1 MGVHW
6 SAGLLHD
13 NLSCCAKITSYNPGQ
28 KSLGQYCNIHIF
40 LSFLDSLLKQ
50 CILFKIFLQF
60 SLLPPYTKLKL
71 GKNAGYMRP
80 TLFVGW
86 GEGLDLCELE
96 NASEMQSVARLL
108 SMIVA
113 YHVDV
118 LRALCCVPSPLLDKS
133 KESMCGRLKLSPFFN
148 ILLLVKENIRDLK
161 CLHRFEMPSVRIVLH
176 QLQNISQW
184 KRYHGVWRSL
194 KKMLRRR

>member
-1 MGVHW
+1 MLCQNYILQSRTKVLGTVLQYSYFSVISRFPLKTVHPFQ
-6 SAGLLHD
+6 
-13 NLSCCAKITSYNPGQ
+13 N
-28 KSLGQYCNIHIF
+28 F
-40 LSFLDSLLKQ
+40 LAV
-50 CILFKIFLQF
+50 
-60 SLLPPYTKLKL
+60 LPP
-71 GKNAGYMRP
+71 P
-80 TLFVGW
+80 TLYKVETWKKCWIHASNIVCGVRGGAGPVWIGKRLRNAKCRKTFVH
-86 GEGLDLCELE
+86 DC
-96 NASEMQSVARLL
+96 SS
-108 SMIVA
+108 

-176 QLQNISQW
+176 ELQNISQW

>member
-1 MGVHW
+1 M
-6 SAGLLHD
+6 
-13 NLSCCAKITSYNPGQ
+13 
-28 KSLGQYCNIHIF
+28 
-40 LSFLDSLLKQ
+40 
-50 CILFKIFLQF
+50 
-60 SLLPPYTKLKL
+60 
-71 GKNAGYMRP
+71 
-80 TLFVGW
+80 
-86 GEGLDLCELE
+86 E

-176 QLQNISQW
+176 QLQNISQ
-184 KRYHGVWRSL
+184 
-194 KKMLRRR
+194 

>member
-6 SAGLLHD
+6 SAGLHD

-40 LSFLDSLLKQ
+40 LSFLGSLLKQ
-50 CILFKIFLQF
+50 CILFLQF
-60 SLLPPYTKLKL
+60 SLPPPYIKLKL
-71 GKNAGYMRP
+71 GKNSGYMRP

-86 GEGLDLCELE
+86 GEQLDLCELE

-133 KESMCGRLKLSPFFN
+133 KESLFWRLKLSPFLK

-161 CLHRFEMPSVRIVLH
+161 CLHSLFE
-176 QLQNISQW
+176 
-184 KRYHGVWRSL
+184 
-194 KKMLRRR
+194 

>member
-1 MGVHW
+1 M
-6 SAGLLHD
+6 LYQNCILQ
-13 NLSCCAKITSYNPGQ
+13 YNPGQ

-40 LSFLDSLLKQ
+40 LSFLGSLLKQ
-50 CILFKIFLQF
+50 CILFEIFLQF
-60 SLLPPYTKLKL
+60 SLPPPYTKLKL
-71 GKNAGYMRP
+71 GKNSGYMRP

-86 GEGLDLCELE
+86 GEQLDLCELE

-118 LRALCCVPSPLLDKS
+118 LRALWCIPSPLLDEL
-133 KESMCGRLKLSPFFN
+133 KESMCGRLKLSPFFK

-161 CLHRFEMPSVRIVLH
+161 CLHSLFE
-176 QLQNISQW
+176 
-184 KRYHGVWRSL
+184 
-194 KKMLRRR
+194 